1 MYTRKMVLAKQPRV
15 LKRIL
20 LADDHVEVQKQLEA
34 RLKRE
39 SDFDVVGVTVNSIQ
53 TLQEASSKHPD
64 ILLIDPMM
72 RDGLGLASLRQIC
85 SALPVKIIV
94 LTAFVDTELKIEL
107 NKMKINKIF
116 VKGILFSQLLLELRA
131 V

>member
-1 MYTRKMVLAKQPRV
+1 MVLAKQPRAV
-15 LKRIL
+15 IRIL
-20 LADDHVEVQKQLEA
+20 LADDHAEVQKQLEA
-34 RLKRE
+34 SLRRE

-53 TLQEASSKHPD
+53 ALQEVISKHPD

-72 RDGLGLASLRQIC
+72 RDGLGLATLRQIC

-107 NKMKINKIF
+107 NKMNIDKIF
-116 VKGILFSQLLLELRA
+116 MKGILFSQLLLELRA
-131 V
+131 I

>member
-1 MYTRKMVLAKQPRV
+1 MVLAKQPRV